1 MSDINL
7 VMFKDDERRVFPV
20 KAGKTIVGRKT
31 DADLRIPTRDVSRE
45 HCEIEANGVVMS
57 VKDLGSSNGTFVN
70 GKRVSESQVRAGDK
84 LGIGPVVFVVQI
96 DGEPAKIT
104 PHDAKIEPEVVAPPS
119 EEKKKKKDLD
129 DSGDM
134 DEDDIF
140 AEIVGGDDDDDEEF
154 DFDSIDVLDDDD
166 D

>member
-1 MSDINL
+1 MSEINL

-20 KAGKTIVGRKT
+20 KAGNTIVGRKT

-45 HCEIEANGVVMS
+45 HCELRANGVVIS

-70 GKRVSESQVRAGDK
+70 GKRISEAALRAGDK
-84 LGIGPVVFVVQI
+84 LGVGPVLFVVQI

-104 PHDAKIEPEVVAPPS
+104 PHDAKVEPEVVEPPP
-119 EEKKKKKDLD
+119 KKKPRVD
-129 DSGDM
+129 DSGEF

-140 AEIVGGDDDDDEEF
+140 AEIVGGDADDDEEF